1 MRGILVSIF
10 VITWY
15 LFVITKIILF
25 KMFALTLFT
34 DLFLS
39 LKGVTDPQTE
49 IAVYD
54 GVQRCKPKG

>member
-1 MRGILVSIF
+1 
-10 VITWY
+10 
-15 LFVITKIILF
+15 VITKIILF